1 MWQLLILA
9 LIQGI
14 VEWLPISSQGQSL
27 IILTNF
33 LGIDTDTALSISLW
47 LHLGT
52 MIAVIYFYRKDY
64 IRAIKGGELESNIL
78 RKFLIIS
85 TIMTGVVGAPL
96 YIAIREFFPLY
107 LGDFVAVL
115 TGTFLIITG
124 FVIYFS
130 KKSYGEKDVF
140 SLSYIDMVMVGLIQG
155 FAILPGI
162 SRSGVTIA
170 FFLILGFK
178 NKSSIR
184 LSFLMSAP
192 AIIGATFFDI
202 LISSSPI
209 IYNVDLII
217 LVTVLVLTA
226 IIGLLTIR
234 VLTGLAKKI
243 NFAYFCIILGVI
255 TIAIALPSIIL
266 GGGVD
271 LLATL
276 SNAFFWL
283 YENLRN
289 VILIIGPIG
298 LFLVMI
304 AQAILAPIPSEGIL
318 ILAGG
323 AFSITYGFPL
333 GIIIVGIVGGL
344 GELGGALIA
353 FYISKFGGRPIAKR
367 LIGEKN
373 LEFAD
378 NWFTKYGG
386 WAVLIGRLI
395 PFIPFDAVSYGA
407 GLTKMKV
414 KTFMLATVVGAFPRA
429 FLYAYFGYLIDA
441 SISYG
446 GLELFYILLTS
457 IIALVIILVFI
468 TRYYIR
474 KKIEEKPQ
482 IENNIQTSNGGN
494 PFRLASQP

>member
-1 MWQLLILA
+1 
-9 LIQGI
+9 
-14 VEWLPISSQGQSL
+14 
-27 IILTNF
+27 
-33 LGIDTDTALSISLW
+33 
-47 LHLGT
+47 
-52 MIAVIYFYRKDY
+52 
-64 IRAIKGGELESNIL
+64 
-78 RKFLIIS
+78 
-85 TIMTGVVGAPL
+85 
-96 YIAIREFFPLY
+96 
-107 LGDFVAVL
+107 
-115 TGTFLIITG
+115 
-124 FVIYFS
+124 
-130 KKSYGEKDVF
+130 
-140 SLSYIDMVMVGLIQG
+140 
-155 FAILPGI
+155 
-162 SRSGVTIA
+162 
-170 FFLILGFK
+170 
-178 NKSSIR
+178 
-184 LSFLMSAP
+184 MSAP